1 MKRIANLPEKKSV
14 LITAAAF
21 VLLLLIYIGGLN
33 LVRHSLEQSVRQ
45 TITQE
50 IYLYGTSVSNSVNQ
64 KLALLYGLTAYT
76 AEEVEGSGEL
86 SLDDFNAYSYYIY
99 STTSSVK
106 NIAVAPQGVMEYVY
120 PYEENKN
127 VIGYN
132 PALDERFTVREEV
145 RRAIETKQIVLSQPY
160 ELIQGGLGL
169 IARQAIYVNDEYW
182 GLTNLVIDL
191 PAMFE
196 ETGIQNPSY
205 EMAIAILDQQDTLFY
220 GDGTVLENDP
230 VAYSISLPEG
240 AWTLLGA
247 PANGWRAAYAQQY
260 LIFQLLAALLL
271 IAGTAVVYLIVS
283 RNVRLYQ
290 LVEVRTS
297 ELKATEDKLRKDIA
311 VRERI
316 KKENEKLLAQESQ
329 QRNLAETLS
338 EVTLLFTSHTS
349 IDQLLDEILTQI
361 HRLVPYETA
370 NIVLLEGKMM
380 ITKAQLGYQKKELI
394 DFLYRFDQNLDEYY
408 FDALAIKTRKPVVVK
423 DVQNEDGW
431 VNLEETKWI
440 QSYMSIPISYRDE
453 VLGLIRLD
461 GKLKN
466 MFSHEDAEKLQ
477 PLANAAAIALN
488 NARLYEQAQREIEE
502 RKKAEEQVHQLND
515 ELEQRVEERTE
526 QLQHMNEEMEA
537 FAYSISHDLRA
548 PVRAIMGI
556 AQLFYEEYGEGI
568 NAEGQE
574 YLERIAASG
583 KRMNELIEGLLTLS
597 YLGKQELNLQTFNLS
612 NMSSMIFSEI
622 VGGEADRQCEL
633 VIPERLE
640 ITGDRNLIEALLT
653 NLISNAVKFTRSCEQ
668 AVIEIGAETRRG
680 HPVVFVRDNGIGF
693 NMDYAD
699 KLFEPFNRL
708 DHDNTIEGTGIGLTI
723 VKRVVERHGGDIWVE
738 SRLGEGSTFFFYLS
752 ELEPEED

>member
-21 VLLLLIYIGGLN
+21 VLLLLIYLGVLN
-33 LVRHSLEQSVRQ
+33 LVRNNLEQSVRQ

-50 IYLYGTSVSNSVNQ
+50 VYLYGTSVSNSINQ
-64 KLALLYGLTAYT
+64 KLALLYGLTAYS

-86 SLDDFNAYSYYIY
+86 TLSEFNAYSYYIY
-99 STTSSVK
+99 NTTSSVK
-106 NIAVAPQGVMEYVY
+106 NIAVAPHGVMAYVY
-120 PYEENKN
+120 PYEENKD

-145 RRAIETKQIVLSQPY
+145 RRAIDTRQIVLSQPY

-169 IARQAIYVNDEYW
+169 IARQAIYVSGEYW
-182 GLTNLVIDL
+182 GLTNLVIDV

-196 ETGIQNPSY
+196 ETGIQSSTY
-205 EMAIAILDQQDTLFY
+205 EMTIAILDQQDTLFY

-230 VAYSISLPEG
+230 VVYSISLPEG
-240 AWTLLGA
+240 FWTLLGA
-247 PANGWRAAYAQQY
+247 PVNGWRAAYAEQY
-260 LIFQLLAALLL
+260 LIFQLLAGLLL
-271 IAGTAVVYLIVS
+271 VVSTAVVYLAAS
-283 RNVRLYQ
+283 RNARLHW
-290 LVEVRTS
+290 LVEERTS
-297 ELKATEDKLRKDIA
+297 ELKATEEKLRKDIA

-329 QRNLAETLS
+329 QRDLAETLS
-338 EVTLLFTSHTS
+338 DVTLLFTSHTS

-370 NIVLLEGKMM
+370 NIVLVEGNVL
-380 ITKAQLGYQKKELI
+380 ITKAMLGYQRQELI
-394 DFLYRFDQNLDEYY
+394 DFLTNYEQNLDDFY
-408 FDALAIKTRKPVVVK
+408 FDSVAIESRKPVVVK
-423 DVQNEDGW
+423 NVQKEEKW
-431 VNLEETKWI
+431 VSVEVTKWI
-440 QSYMSIPISYRDE
+440 KSYMSIPISYRDE

-477 PLANAAAIALN
+477 PLANAAAIALY

-515 ELEQRVEERTE
+515 ELELRVEERTE

-556 AQLFYEEYGEGI
+556 AQLFNEEYGDEI
-568 NAEGQE
+568 NLEGQE
-574 YLERIAASG
+574 YLERIATSG
-583 KRMNELIEGLLTLS
+583 KKMNELIEGLLTLS
-597 YLGKQELNLQTFNLS
+597 YLGTQELSLQTFNLS
-612 NMSSMIFSEI
+612 NMASMIFSEI
-622 VGGEADRQCEL
+622 LAGEADRQCEL

-640 ITGDRNLIEALLT
+640 ITGDQHLIEALMT
-653 NLISNAVKFTRSCEQ
+653 NLISNAVKFTRGCEQ
-668 AVIEIGAETRRG
+668 AVIEIGTETRRG
-680 HPVVFVRDNGIGF
+680 HEVVFVRDNGIGF
-693 NMDYAD
+693 SMDYVD

-708 DHDNTIEGTGIGLTI
+708 DNDNKIEGTGIGLTI
-723 VKRVVERHGGDIWVE
+723 VKRVVQRHGGEIWVE
-738 SRLGEGSTFFFYLS
+738 SKPGEGSTFYFYLS
-752 ELEPEED
+752 EPEPEKV